1 MGQGEARRSL
11 RGICRCSVIVRNLTS
26 DDLGKTATLPTLAH
40 LGRCARGT
48 LHNITL
54 NAANDTS
61 TLTIGNHVHSV
72 PNGATIYVTTEVAG
86 L

>member
-1 MGQGEARRSL
+1 M
-11 RGICRCSVIVRNLTS
+11 IVRHLTP

-40 LGRCARGT
+40 LGRCARGI
-48 LHNITL
+48 LHTITL
-54 NAANDTS
+54 NASNDTS
-61 TLTIGNHVHSV
+61 TLTIGDHQHSV

>member
-1 MGQGEARRSL
+1 M
-11 RGICRCSVIVRNLTS
+11 IVRNLTA
-26 DDLGKTATLPTLAH
+26 DALGKTVTLPTLAH

-54 NAANDTS
+54 EAATDTS
-61 TLTIGNHVHSV
+61 TLTIGDHRHSA
-72 PNGATIYVTTEVAG
+72 PNDATIHVTTEVSG

>member
-1 MGQGEARRSL
+1 M
-11 RGICRCSVIVRNLTS
+11 IVRHLDSTH
-26 DDLGKTATLPTLAH
+26 LGKTATLPTLAH
-40 LGRCARGT
+40 LGRCARGI

-54 NAANDTS
+54 NPSNDTT

-72 PNGATIYVTTEVAG
+72 PNGATIYVTTELSG